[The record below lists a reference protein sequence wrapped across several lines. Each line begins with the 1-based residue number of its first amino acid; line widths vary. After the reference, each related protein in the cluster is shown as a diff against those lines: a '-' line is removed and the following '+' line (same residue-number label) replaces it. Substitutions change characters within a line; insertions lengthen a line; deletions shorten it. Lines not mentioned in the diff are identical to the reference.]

1 MLDEAFGISV
11 NQITVPKKIINPTMA
26 EEDDFEKLTLNND
39 DILYKDFRGLMIRD
53 VGLRANAKQ
62 AEIVQIMNAE
72 KSYNLEEVKE

>member
-1 MLDEAFGISV
+1 M
-11 NQITVPKKIINPTMA
+11 T
-26 EEDDFEKLTLNND
+26 EEGDFEKLTLNND

-72 KSYNLEEVKE
+72 NSHNVEKLKE